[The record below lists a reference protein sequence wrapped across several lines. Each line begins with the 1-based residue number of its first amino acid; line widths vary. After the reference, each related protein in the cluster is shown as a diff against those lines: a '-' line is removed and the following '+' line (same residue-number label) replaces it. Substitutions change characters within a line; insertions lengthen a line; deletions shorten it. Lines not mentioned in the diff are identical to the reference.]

1 MAAFSNYEAIFTYD
15 AQFADI
21 YRDVPNHQDV
31 EVSLGDRTGANK
43 DIPFSPAADKK
54 IGQKLPLGETF
65 LKNLTVTNLACYSD
79 GNANTWSLK
88 IWAWNTDYETTVAG
102 TPLYVLTGENHTDCA
117 DFVAEIPAKL
127 LISGDVYYELEYLT
141 GAGGF
146 TGWTAENVYDGV
158 ETYSGGVKKDGSYAA
173 KVVVGVE
180 LPPVETIFYDGTN
193 GTTDIPVQGLKYFV
207 RGAAGMTL
215 KIEGAYNFVVTAD
228 NLMGQSVVLQPNMF
242 GEIEVEVPADWF
254 SFELSI
260 ENVCGEPAY
269 FCMTL
274 TDPAAAE
281 TTNLV
286 VGENLVNATVQTSGW
301 NDVSVY
307 TFTAEEAGD
316 YTFTLTN
323 DYATGSLYY
332 FEAPVYGMCDDNT
345 VTLTLEAGQT
355 VEIGVSADV
364 IMSDL
369 IGATEDIVYGLGL
382 NVTKA

>member
-1 MAAFSNYEAIFTYD
+1 
-15 AQFADI
+15 
-21 YRDVPNHQDV
+21 
-31 EVSLGDRTGANK
+31 
-43 DIPFSPAADKK
+43 
-54 IGQKLPLGETF
+54 
-65 LKNLTVTNLACYSD
+65 
-79 GNANTWSLK
+79 
-88 IWAWNTDYETTVAG
+88 
-102 TPLYVLTGENHTDCA
+102 
-117 DFVAEIPAKL
+117 
-127 LISGDVYYELEYLT
+127 
-141 GAGGF
+141 
-146 TGWTAENVYDGV
+146 
-158 ETYSGGVKKDGSYAA
+158 
-173 KVVVGVE
+173 
-180 LPPVETIFYDGTN
+180 
-193 GTTDIPVQGLKYFV
+193 
-207 RGAAGMTL
+207 
-215 KIEGAYNFVVTAD
+215 
-228 NLMGQSVVLQPNMF
+228 MF

-254 SFELSI
+254 SFELTI
-260 ENVCGEPAY
+260 DNVCGEPAY